1 MYLPESDLKQMRTK
15 QILVTNALFILL
27 MAIFVVLVTLVDM
40 RMTLFFL
47 VLGVSLLSQ
56 SIVGFIKKQPI
67 KSLVPIFNR
76 VANYEQQKLGD
87 EWEKQ
92 RKIGHFTNLLVSMLM
107 LFQAYIYHGSK
118 NYYIQMDIIIWAF
131 LLTLF
136 LVVINISMIIH
147 IRKVDRASTK
157 LEFKGYS
164 WRSFL
169 VAFVLAFILVFV
181 IIAFIIIY
189 AVSIS

>member
-27 MAIFVVLVTLVDM
+27 MTIFVVLVTLVDM

-92 RKIGHFTNLLVSMLM
+92 RKIGHFTNLLISMLM
-107 LFQAYIYHGSK
+107 LFQAYIYHGST

-189 AVSIS
+189 SVSIP